1 MITWRLNEIMAER
14 RMSGK
19 DLAEILKTHPNT
31 VYRMRKVER
40 MPSIDGETLDK
51 LCEAL
56 DCTPNDLISYAAGV
70 KPVAGELCQL
80 RQVSTQAKLAHSS
93 VVAIAAS
100 AAVDAAM
107 SAIAPVVRQAAVTA
121 VETVMA
127 EQMPYLPN

>member
-1 MITWRLNEIMAER
+1 MAER

-19 DLAEILKTHPNT
+19 ELAEILKTHPNT

-51 LCEAL
+51 ICEAL
-56 DCTPNDLISYAAGV
+56 DCTPNDLIGYVART
-70 KPVAGELCQL
+70 KPVAGSLHQL
-80 RQVSTQAKLAHSS
+80 GQVAAEAKLAHSS

-121 VETVMA
+121 VETVMT